1 MGPREVR
8 QFLNADGTPA
18 TFTGP
23 VTVLNSPVAFAPA
36 SRITTIGVTNPM
48 AKYDK
53 TGTYQD
59 ANGNYFIGHAG
70 DANPN
75 DLTYVGPLDTTV
87 DDEAVPANEQKALD
101 EQKAADAANQTEA
114 DASAQLIADQRS
126 GGTAPENRKEAGS
139 PENRKAK

>member
-1 MGPREVR
+1 MS
-8 QFLNADGTPA
+8 QFLNADGTPVIVTSPGDLA
-18 TFTGP
+18 QTPTLTTFGG
-23 VTVLNSPVAFAPA
+23 F
-36 SRITTIGVTNPM
+36 NPM

-59 ANGNYFIGHAG
+59 VDGNYFIGHAG

-101 EQKAADAANQTEA
+101 DQKAADA
-114 DASAQLIADQRS
+114 SAKLIADQRS
-126 GGTAPENRKEAGS
+126 DGTAPENRKEAGS

>member
-1 MGPREVR
+1 
-8 QFLNADGTPA
+8 
-18 TFTGP
+18 
-23 VTVLNSPVAFAPA
+23 
-36 SRITTIGVTNPM
+36 M

-59 ANGNYFIGHAG
+59 ADGNYFIGHAG

-87 DDEAVPANEQKALD
+87 DDEAVPANEQKAAD
-101 EQKAADAANQTEA
+101 DQKAADA
-114 DASAQLIADQRS
+114 SAKLIADQRS
-126 GGTAPENRKEAGS
+126 GGTAPEHRKEAGA

>member
-1 MGPREVR
+1 MS
-8 QFLNADGTPA
+8 QFLNADGTPVIVTSPGDLA
-18 TFTGP
+18 QTPTLTTFGG
-23 VTVLNSPVAFAPA
+23 F
-36 SRITTIGVTNPM
+36 NPM

-59 ANGNYFIGHAG
+59 AEGNYFIGHAG
-70 DANPN
+70 DANPQ

-101 EQKAADAANQTEA
+101 DQKAADAAAQAEA
-114 DASAQLIADQRS
+114 DASAKLIADQRS
-126 GGTAPENRKEAGS
+126 GGTAPENRKEAGA